1 MSDRIQSFAP
11 IVDNESEILILG
23 SVPGVRSL
31 EMKEYYAH
39 PQNVF
44 WKIIFQLFNQELTT
58 DYHKKIEL
66 LKTNHIA
73 LWDVIE
79 SCERKGSID
88 SSIKNEAENDIL
100 QLLKSYPTIKMIFC
114 NGQKSYKN
122 W

>member
-44 WKIIFQLFNQELTT
+44 WKIIFSYL
-58 DYHKKIEL
+58 
-66 LKTNHIA
+66 
-73 LWDVIE
+73 
-79 SCERKGSID
+79 
-88 SSIKNEAENDIL
+88 IKN
-100 QLLKSYPTIKMIFC
+100 
-114 NGQKSYKN
+114 
-122 W
+122 